1 MNLKCK
7 IINKLKSRS
16 KGKKTLEQIEKS
28 ILSTIYVCEIT
39 GKNPIEKILENKM
52 VSEEQ
57 ILKKMDKL
65 IQENLINQDKKTLTE
80 IGRGSLRV
88 VLAGGVFDI
97 IHPGHISTL
106 NAAKA
111 LGDVLVVVVATD
123 NTAVKMKKRRPIH
136 SQEQRQELVNSLAVV
151 DLCLIGQENDIFKTV
166 NLVKPQIIALGYD
179 QVHQEQFITE
189 GCKKI
194 QLDAKVARLQSPIPE
209 SSSSKIEKEYGES
222 IHGI

>member
-1 MNLKCK
+1 M
-7 IINKLKSRS
+7 
-16 KGKKTLEQIEKS
+16 EQIEKS
-28 ILSTIYVCEIT
+28 ILSTIYVSEIT

-65 IQENLINQDKKTLTE
+65 IQENLINHDKNTLTE

>member
-28 ILSTIYVCEIT
+28 ILSTIYVSEIT
-39 GKNPIEKILENKM
+39 GKNPIERILENKM

-57 ILKKMDKL
+57 IFKKMDKL
-65 IQENLINQDKKTLTE
+65 VQENLINQDKKTLTE